1 VTRYIAV
8 IPAVTP
14 EEEEEEE
21 EEENVG
27 LNRSFLLSETETLL
41 C

>member
-1 VTRYIAV
+1 MCDYISTL

-14 EEEEEEE
+14 EEE

>member
-1 VTRYIAV
+1 MCDYISTL

-14 EEEEEEE
+14 EEEEE

>member
-14 EEEEEEE
+14 EEEE

>member
-14 EEEEEEE
+14 EEEEE